1 MKQHFKIVIVLSVL
15 IILSSCETI
24 GNNLFPDN
32 PNSSSKSNF
41 NNACASI
48 TFGDNKKL
56 VCGDSKDR
64 VLEKLGQPDSVSP
77 THSQWR
83 YGLCVIEFTKG
94 TLKNYGGKCDL
105 EKISNDSFVGDRIE
119 LNDKKLYES
128 KTFINTKG
136 LKEKNLCLKVEE
148 GDSFSTL
155 LSLMGNPLVL
165 ERNSVTWDND
175 TCERNPNHGTNSRY
189 EYCSDN
195 IATYGYYKIDN
206 YGRKEFCK
214 MYIRN
219 KKIFF
224 IDDNCPIECSL
235 FD

>member
-1 MKQHFKIVIVLSVL
+1 MKQHFMIAAALSVL

-24 GNNLFPDN
+24 GNNLFPN
-32 PNSSSKSNF
+32 TSNYNSKLNSN
-41 NNACASI
+41 NGCASI
-48 TFGDNKKL
+48 TIGDNKKL

-83 YGLCVIEFTKG
+83 YGLCVIEFSKG

-119 LNDKKLYES
+119 LNNKKLYES
-128 KTFINTKG
+128 KTFINTKE

-155 LSLMGNPLVL
+155 LSLMGNPHVL
-165 ERNSVTWDND
+165 ERNSVIMSNDN
-175 TCERNPNHGTNSRY
+175 CESDPNHGSY
-189 EYCSDN
+189 SKYKYCSDN
-195 IATYGYYKIDN
+195 IATYGLYKIDQ

>member
-32 PNSSSKSNF
+32 PNSSSKSNS

-83 YGLCVIEFTKG
+83 YGLCVIEFIKG
-94 TLKNYGGKCDL
+94 GLRNYGGKCDL

-136 LKEKNLCLKVEE
+136 IKEKNLCLKVEE
-148 GDSFSTL
+148 EDSFSTL

-165 ERNSVTWDND
+165 ERNSITQYDDICDGNIIKHSKD
-175 TCERNPNHGTNSRY
+175 Y
-189 EYCSDN
+189 ESCSDN
-195 IATYGYYKIDN
+195 IATYGYYKTDN